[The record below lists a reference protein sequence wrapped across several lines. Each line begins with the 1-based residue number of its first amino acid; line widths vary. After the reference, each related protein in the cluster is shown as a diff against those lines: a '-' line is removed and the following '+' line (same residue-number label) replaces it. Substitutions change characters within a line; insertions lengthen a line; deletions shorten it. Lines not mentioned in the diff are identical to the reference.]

1 MSLKKGDKAKVDY
14 TGTFEDGTVFDSSE
28 KHGKPL
34 EFEIGAKQIIP
45 GFEKA
50 IIDMKKGD
58 VKEITL
64 KPEEG
69 YEQPNPELVKKVPKD
84 QLPKEQEPKV
94 GMILAINLPTGQQV
108 PAKITDV
115 SDNEVTIDLNHPM
128 AGKTLKFK
136 IKLVDVTSA

>member
-1 MSLKKGDKAKVDY
+1 
-14 TGTFEDGTVFDSSE
+14 
-28 KHGKPL
+28 
-34 EFEIGAKQIIP
+34 
-45 GFEKA
+45 
-50 IIDMKKGD
+50 MKKGD
-58 VKEITL
+58 EKEITL

-69 YEQPNPELVKKVPKD
+69 YGQPNPELVKKVPKD